1 MYDAKDEEIATAA
14 AITFPH
20 HKSLSNTISY
30 SNIFEDSDKTV
41 KYFSQADKD

>member
-20 HKSLSNTISY
+20 HKSNTISY
-30 SNIFEDSDKTV
+30 SNIFEDSDKRV

>member
-30 SNIFEDSDKTV
+30 SNIFEDSV
-41 KYFSQADKD
+41 GIFKYFSQADKV